1 MISEQSL
8 DGWDNKPVKFSN
20 VKYPQTKDNNA
31 PQNFFLAI
39 FCGSRGSGKT
49 YLLTK
54 LLKLLEEKKIYY
66 EEQEIPQRI
75 ILICSTAHSDSNR
88 VFKSLKNL
96 NWDTDVIDE
105 YNESLLQDKMHELK
119 YDLDQAKEYKLY
131 KTVYK
136 KFKEC
141 KDIDELK
148 DDEMLLLYKHDFK
161 NFKDLDKP
169 KYPDGFVT
177 HYIIDD
183 MIGTN
188 IFKNGRSLFTNL
200 CIRNRHITPSN
211 IIISTQSMMMIPK
224 TIRLNANLIALFKFA
239 NKNTILD
246 DIYPTMSAFITEE
259 QFKNLYD
266 YDTEQPH
273 DALVIDATK
282 GKPIFKKNFESILQI
297 N

>member
-1 MISEQSL
+1 MITEQSL

-66 EEQEIPQRI
+66 EDQGIPQRI

-96 NWDTDVIDE
+96 NWDADVIDE

-148 DDEMLLLYKHDFK
+148 DDEMLLLYKYDFK

-188 IFKNGRSLFTNL
+188 IFKNGKSLFTNL

-266 YDTEQPH
+266 YATDESYN
-273 DALVIDATK
+273 ALVIDATK